1 MPLINPNRHAN
12 GAHVEVRA
20 HDLVTPAQLHGPIE
34 LGSNRHLHLRDAL
47 GARIEALSGAIWVT
61 QNGDVRDVV
70 LEAGDA
76 VVVDRGGEVVVSAV
90 SDARFKVVAALV
102 HSVQPVPAEK
112 RPASWLHASGDAV
125 AA

>member
-1 MPLINPNRHAN
+1 MPLINPNKHAN
-12 GAHVEVRA
+12 GARVEVRA
-20 HDLVTPAQLHGPIE
+20 HGLVTPAQLHGPIE
-34 LGSNRHLHLRDAL
+34 LGANRHLHLRDAL

-76 VVVDRGGEVVVSAV
+76 LVVDRGGEVVVSAV

-102 HSVQPVPAEK
+102 HSVQPVSAEK